1 MRNTKIFKK
10 PAAFSVAQLVTSQEV
25 TEMLAFIKNFEL
37 KYAGRKLAG
46 LRKKK

>member
-1 MRNTKIFKK
+1 MRNTKTVKS

-25 TEMLAFIKNFEL
+25 TEMLAFIKNFQL
-37 KYAGRKLAG
+37 KYADRKAAV